1 MCSSKKMSRHVWF
14 GEASLLLRSS
24 KPSIKYHIHYTH
36 TRHKTRPRLRSLT
49 AAGGFASFYMLGLG
63 EVSVAAVGWVVGS
76 AVTQA
81 QSRSYFPGEIQ
92 LFSRRRRPQNTGT
105 SVFLSRVHSAAEL
118 HRPAGEVNGRP

>member
-1 MCSSKKMSRHVWF
+1 MSHERKKETVMCSSKKMSRHVWF

-24 KPSIKYHIHYTH
+24 KPSTKYHIHYTH

-76 AVTQA
+76 
-81 QSRSYFPGEIQ
+81 G
-92 LFSRRRRPQNTGT
+92 
-105 SVFLSRVHSAAEL
+105 
-118 HRPAGEVNGRP
+118 